1 MKKGLNKFVS
11 TKDVLGAYILD
22 PEGIVIESDM
32 PPKYSEE
39 ILRQIG
45 RDLSGISGLARSDF
59 SDAEQIS
66 FFFEN
71 AVLCMQG
78 LNEGH
83 LFITLTSPEMDRDV
97 LKKTARIFINEF
109 EQAMASPPKLAL
121 VKPLDIGKNSEQSIG
136 AASPEDLMNSGPL
149 SGPLGT
155 MQTALYK
162 VIGPMARVIFFD
174 ALEKWLTIDT
184 PCMDSL
190 PLLTDIVVEGIGDER
205 LASAY
210 KERLPSFCCSTSA
223 DSLSEKRKKNN
234 IKVVQSI

>member
-83 LFITLTSPEMDRDV
+83 LFITLTGDIEV
-97 LKKTARIFINEF
+97 F
-109 EQAMASPPKLAL
+109 QATR
-121 VKPLDIGKNSEQSIG
+121 G
-136 AASPEDLMNSGPL
+136 
-149 SGPLGT
+149 
-155 MQTALYK
+155 
-162 VIGPMARVIFFD
+162 
-174 ALEKWLTIDT
+174 
-184 PCMDSL
+184 
-190 PLLTDIVVEGIGDER
+190 TDIDIKHVDVGFRIPF
-205 LASAY
+205 A
-210 KERLPSFCCSTSA
+210 
-223 DSLSEKRKKNN
+223 N
-234 IKVVQSI
+234 IRRMLH